1 MRTRSSPQMMS
12 FQSTFSSRTTVRD
25 ESKGIYV
32 TGEAATPCLF
42 GAHLLP
48 VEDELGLDHRQAVVQ
63 VRDVVFV
70 GGSVALQ
77 LIPVRLVFEVEGL
90 PSHAVARPVL
100 GIDAAI
106 EDLEDVVLAN
116 TLVVM
121 FVGSLLQTRG

>member
-1 MRTRSSPQMMS
+1 M
-12 FQSTFSSRTTVRD
+12 
-25 ESKGIYV
+25 

-77 LIPVRLVFEVEGL
+77 LVPVRFVFEVEGL
-90 PSHAVARPVL
+90 PPHAVARPVL

-121 FVGSLLQTRG
+121 FVGPLLQTRG